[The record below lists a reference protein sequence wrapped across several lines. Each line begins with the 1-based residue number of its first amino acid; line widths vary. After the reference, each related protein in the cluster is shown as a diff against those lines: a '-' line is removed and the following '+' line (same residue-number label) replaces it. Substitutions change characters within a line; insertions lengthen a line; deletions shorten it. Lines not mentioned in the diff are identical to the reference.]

1 LGSYRKSAD
10 DSPYPPPK
18 QHAKLGA
25 SVGVTDVTAW
35 PPSFLDACASSV
47 PVADAPGARATQAT
61 RVNLIIRLVNCVA
74 WTPNYNFRGA
84 AKPEMLA
91 MNLLLLLALAI
102 PLSCL
107 ALLVSLALLGV
118 LTLGSV
124 IHLVAEVGR
133 VPNKTRPPLDY

>member
-1 LGSYRKSAD
+1 
-10 DSPYPPPK
+10 
-18 QHAKLGA
+18 
-25 SVGVTDVTAW
+25 
-35 PPSFLDACASSV
+35 
-47 PVADAPGARATQAT
+47 
-61 RVNLIIRLVNCVA
+61 
-74 WTPNYNFRGA
+74 
-84 AKPEMLA
+84 

-133 VPNKTRPPLDY
+133 VQNKTRPHHLDYRTPRL

>member
-1 LGSYRKSAD
+1 
-10 DSPYPPPK
+10 
-18 QHAKLGA
+18 
-25 SVGVTDVTAW
+25 
-35 PPSFLDACASSV
+35 
-47 PVADAPGARATQAT
+47 
-61 RVNLIIRLVNCVA
+61 
-74 WTPNYNFRGA
+74 
-84 AKPEMLA
+84 

-133 VPNKTRPPLDY
+133 FRIRPARLSITEHHDYDCTP

>member
-1 LGSYRKSAD
+1 
-10 DSPYPPPK
+10 
-18 QHAKLGA
+18 
-25 SVGVTDVTAW
+25 
-35 PPSFLDACASSV
+35 
-47 PVADAPGARATQAT
+47 
-61 RVNLIIRLVNCVA
+61 
-74 WTPNYNFRGA
+74 
-84 AKPEMLA
+84 

-133 VPNKTRPPLDY
+133 VPNKIRPPLDY